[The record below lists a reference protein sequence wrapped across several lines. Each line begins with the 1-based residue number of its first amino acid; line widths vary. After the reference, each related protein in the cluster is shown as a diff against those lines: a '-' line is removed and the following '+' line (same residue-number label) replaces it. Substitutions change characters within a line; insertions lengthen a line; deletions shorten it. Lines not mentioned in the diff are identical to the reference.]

1 MIAGRY
7 RSLLEHLG
15 PTVALTDL
23 RRSQASD
30 GVALRHD
37 IDHDLGVALDMSA
50 MEREVGERRATYFI
64 LHTQAYCQDK
74 IFIDRLRQLVDDGHE
89 IGLHLDAIGAWWR
102 GETDDPFGDL
112 GRWLDRVRSAGIQV
126 VASAAHGAKACYE
139 GGFANHWIWSEL
151 RGDDPAATMDG
162 ISAEGIEVPDPAFQ
176 IRYPL
181 DHRIRRGDGATL
193 ELWSCSM
200 ASNGIEY
207 EACTVPVDRYW
218 SDSGGDW
225 KRSPDPLGHD
235 LSRGRH
241 QVLVH
246 PWWWREPRRH
256 ILVLGTARTGT
267 KWLCGRLA
275 AGTSARVLHERTL
288 NQDGR
293 SIDQAPGLKRT
304 ASDLV
309 GLLEDVGRVKRLVDD
324 AFVARHVLRRD
335 TIEANVYLPH
345 VDPQLL
351 RREGVTIVHLHR
363 DPSKVV
369 RSILERGWYDTAD
382 DRRHPRFEVET
393 HGRGWDAMTRFERAC
408 TYWAETNLRLLREF
422 PDAIRVAAEDLQ
434 ADDRAVHELAVAL
447 GFPWHAVPAS
457 CEDAPVDRTSSW
469 TVPPVEE
476 WSERDRLAFL
486 DICGPVAA
494 LLGRRV
500 SMPEPCVVPESASSS
515 DAADPDAVHHQADGI
530 RSSGRIRRG
539 RTHHC
544 QWKPRSPRTFFK
556 PSIEG
561 GPIAT
566 SEPNA
571 WFGLDRGIGWDGRR
585 RDRRSGR
592 SRRASGDVVVEGR
605 FDARVR
611 RGEEGVA
618 GDERWVGRLFVLG
631 LDRDGDVVDR
641 RPLLRLEPDPDGVV
655 GGRFSV
661 HLRDARVVEAVP
673 LVLVEVSETDWVGT
687 NLELEWCVDRPRSPR
702 PVGSSSP
709 MRSSSAAIA
718 AGPCRDREI
727 EACRRLD
734 STLVA
739 EHRAKHERRRL
750 FVPEDYEFLLADF
763 ADHETLTLADY
774 ARLPEVGDRRI
785 LLIRHDVDHDLET
798 AVRMATW
805 EAERSIRATY
815 CLLHTTWYWGVF
827 DGRRYRRTRDLV
839 EAGDRLLE
847 LGHEINFHNNLATL
861 ALQTGC
867 EPGRVLE
874 AELGFMRSLGWP
886 VCGTATHGDRLCHQ
900 LNYGNFELFEHAV
913 KLDRGG
919 PRRLF
924 TDEGAVTLGRL
935 RQEDFGLEYEAYDI
949 HRDLYIS
956 DSGGRMRGQRDAPGR
971 RAFGR
976 VDRSRGSVA
985 GILTHPIWWRFPE
998 QET

>member
-1 MIAGRY
+1 MIARRF
-7 RSLLEHLG
+7 RSLLEHVG
-15 PTVALTDL
+15 PTVPLTDL
-23 RRSQASD
+23 RRSDHAS
-30 GVALRHD
+30 GVAMRHD
-37 IDHDLGVALDMSA
+37 IDHDLGVALDMSVV
-50 MEREVGERRATYFI
+50 EREVGDRRATYFI
-64 LHTQAYCQDK
+64 LHTQAYCRDER
-74 IFIDRLRQLVDDGHE
+74 FLDRLRQLVDDGHE
-89 IGLHLDAIGAWWR
+89 IGLHLDALGAWWR
-102 GETDDPFGDL
+102 GETDDPFGEL
-112 GRWLDRVRSAGIQV
+112 GRWLDRVRDAGIPV

-151 RGDDPAATMDG
+151 RGDDPATTMDG
-162 ISAEGIEVPDPAFQ
+162 ISAEGIEVSDPAFQ
-176 IRYPL
+176 LRYPI
-181 DHRIRRGDGATL
+181 DHRVRRADGATL

-200 ASNGIEY
+200 ASHGIEY

-218 SDSGGDW
+218 SDSGGEW
-225 KRSPDPLGHD
+225 TRSPDPAEHD

-246 PWWWREPRRH
+246 PWWWREPRRDAV
-256 ILVLGTARTGT
+256 VLGTARTGS

-304 ASDLV
+304 AGDLV
-309 GLLEDVGRVKRLVDD
+309 GLLEDVPRVKRLVDA

-345 VDPQLL
+345 VDPDLL
-351 RREGVTIVHLHR
+351 RREGVSIVHLHR

-382 DRRHPRFEVET
+382 DRRHPRFEVDVQ
-393 HGRGWDAMTRFERAC
+393 GRSWDVMTRIERAC
-408 TYWAETNLRLLREF
+408 TYWAETSRRLLRAF
-422 PDAIRVAAEDLQ
+422 PEAILVAAEDLQ
-434 ADDRAVHELAVAL
+434 ADGHAVRELAAAL
-447 GFPWHAVPAS
+447 GFSWHPVPGS
-457 CEDAPVDRTSSW
+457 SEDAPVDRTSSW

-494 LLGRRV
+494 LLGRRL
-500 SMPEPCVVPESASSS
+500 SMPEPSGVPESASSS
-515 DAADPDAVHHQADGI
+515 DAADPDAVPHRADGA
-530 RSSGRIRRG
+530 RSSWRTRPG
-539 RTHHC
+539 RTHRC
-544 QWKPRSPRTFFK
+544 RWQPRNAWRIFE

-561 GPIAT
+561 GPIAP

-571 WFGLDRGIGWDGRR
+571 WFGLDRGLGWDGRR
-585 RDRRSGR
+585 RGWRFGR
-592 SRRASGDVVVEGR
+592 SRRTTGDVVVEGR

-611 RGEEGVA
+611 RGEEGDA
-618 GDERWVGRLFVLG
+618 GDDRWVGRLFVLG
-631 LDRDGDVVDR
+631 LDRVGDVVDR
-641 RPLLRLEPDPDGVV
+641 RPLLRLEPDRDGVV
-655 GGRFSV
+655 GGRFSLR
-661 HLRDARVVEAVP
+661 LRDARVVEAVP
-673 LVLVEVSETDWVGT
+673 LVLVDVSDTDWVGT
-687 NLELEWCVDRPRSPR
+687 NLELEWRVDRLRSPR
-702 PVGSSSP
+702 TVGSSSP
-709 MRSSSAAIA
+709 MRSSDAAIA
-718 AGPCRDREI
+718 VGPCRDREI

-805 EAERSIRATY
+805 EAERGIRATY
-815 CLLHTTWYWGVF
+815 CLLHTTWYWGDF

-839 EAGDRLLE
+839 DAGDRLLE

-886 VCGTATHGDRLCHQ
+886 VCGTATHGDRLCH
-900 LNYGNFELFEHAV
+900 ELGYRNSEIFGHAV
-913 KLDRGG
+913 RDDLGG
-919 PRRLF
+919 PRVVWS
-924 TDEGAVTLGRL
+924 GSHAVSLGGL
-935 RQEDFGLEYEAYDI
+935 KQEDFGLEYEAYDFQRGRAI
-949 HRDLYIS
+949 T
-956 DSGGRMRGQRDAPGR
+956 DSGGRLVCRLDAAGR
-971 RAFGR
+971 S
-976 VDRSRGSVA
+976 VDRRIPAGGRGPSTL
-985 GILTHPIWWRFPE
+985 LTHPIWWRIH
-998 QET
+998 